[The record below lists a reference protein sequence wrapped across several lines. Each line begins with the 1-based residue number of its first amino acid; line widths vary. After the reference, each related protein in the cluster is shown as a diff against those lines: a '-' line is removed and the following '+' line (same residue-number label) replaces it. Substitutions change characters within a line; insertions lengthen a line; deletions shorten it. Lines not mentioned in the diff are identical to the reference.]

1 MGYYFI
7 FNQICILLEKYN
19 VNYTVEDSVIITNKK
34 NIEIYVDCFC
44 GISIKYKN
52 KLHYFHS
59 CDLKD
64 CFIYIISKIEEK
76 RE

>member
-1 MGYYFI
+1 MTRHFI
-7 FNQICILLEKYN
+7 FNQFCIILEKYN
-19 VNYTVEDSVIITNKK
+19 VNYTVEDSVIIAIKK

-44 GISIKYKN
+44 GITIKYKN
-52 KLHYFHS
+52 KLHYFCP
-59 CDLKD
+59 CDLTV